1 MRSNLFLCVLPVIAG
16 VLILAGCGSSEEST
30 SKDQATAPAQG
41 TVQKAAEKA
50 DTLGA
55 AARETPKPLYD
66 PHSSIPAMAGKFSVQ
81 VGAYSLV
88 ENANRVATL
97 AKDRFGKNV
106 YTIPDPQA
114 GLVKVYV
121 GDFASKDEARR
132 FRDEMA
138 QKYPLE
144 YKDAWVSENP
154 SK

>member
-1 MRSNLFLCVLPVIAG
+1 MSPPRA
-16 VLILAGCGSSEEST
+16 ASSAVSLHR
-30 SKDQATAPAQG
+30 AC
-41 TVQKAAEKA
+41 
-50 DTLGA
+50 
-55 AARETPKPLYD
+55 
-66 PHSSIPAMAGKFSVQ
+66 SSIPAMAGKFSVQ